1 MMLGLLIKWI
11 TIVYKKIIQNDIIMI
26 IFYKINQVLI
36 GL

>member
-11 TIVYKKIIQNDIIMI
+11 IIVYKKIIQNDIIMI